1 MKRDARIDIIKIT
14 IFRVIGKNSGSDHI
28 ENPVDDPGVQID
40 PELFLCI
47 AQSKSGK
54 NIIRYLCRSRQCDA
68 GTCVKTDTIIK

>member
-1 MKRDARIDIIKIT
+1 M
-14 IFRVIGKNSGSDHI
+14 
-28 ENPVDDPGVQID
+28 DDPGVQID